1 MIDNVDKRKKEVV
14 MKPENKIIRIPD
26 KDNVFIP
33 TPISMDQFEQAIDK
47 IVHSNDKQSVAKL
60 PPLPI
65 IYQVLQNNPI
75 KRYDNLD
82 LTAGFVLPKDN
93 QAKIQNEAD
102 LRHNG
107 SHELS
112 TDELKD
118 VYRSL
123 ADPAMVLRSETSGGL
138 VVVTDKIL
146 NGMPLVVVISQHDKS
161 NNRLASAFGKT
172 NLQDWFERQA
182 ALDNVLYVNP
192 SKKIANNDTFK
203 MLGFLQDNKH
213 DFLLPRDVVRFSNRL
228 FDLSKD
234 KQLTHSLDKLAKDNV
249 IHAVFN
255 HVKEQGV
262 VLKERDLQNIFD
274 RKMLIDGF
282 LIQTKEGVPFVN
294 GQQLDVKP
302 VAQLFDRGGFDS
314 LSTKGRMAVQESI
327 DFQLMNQH
335 RLRMAYQNN
344 EPKAVTDLIESKLIA
359 TRMPDKIK
367 GLIIDNDLPDGEKI
381 TKLRDFTKERT
392 GIFRNKVSI
401 HRQKVVESVFEPYVQ
416 AVSDAAA
423 KAIVSSNVDLKTVRE
438 QVAESFDHPNKQSS
452 AIQQAIRGNYE
463 FYAKHLRH
471 IMILPLLKN
480 GKEYTP
486 FKENKPFIDLLDSEL
501 SKSIKFA
508 KNVSNNLERLQNTD
522 LPEFGNKPSNL
533 LMMKTCFLDRN
544 GVIRNGSGA
553 VSNNLTFRPFNHG
566 EFGFVNQSFE
576 LKENNIKSANMI
588 VISVGGHS
596 AAATASV
603 LSQQHRYK
611 DALFLDAMTH
621 QNVGNVCQKIRQF
634 NHDAQIIVFS
644 EDNRLTRQLQ
654 IAKDPKL
661 KVTQGIANTSWG
673 HFISSNLK
681 DFGTDKAMQIINS
694 RIHKELEGSDKRQH
708 FIQRQI
714 DNSPSI
720 SEEKTAM
727 TSPEQLDLSQQKR
740 PAPRMARI

>member
-1 MIDNVDKRKKEVV
+1 

-33 TPISMDQFEQAIDK
+33 TPISIEQFEQAIDK
-47 IVHSNDKQSVAKL
+47 IIHSNDGKAVVKL

-75 KRYDNLD
+75 KSYDNLD
-82 LTAGFVLPKDN
+82 LTAGFVLPKDK

-123 ADPAMVLRSETSGGL
+123 ADPAIVLRSETSGGL

-146 NGMPLVVVISQHDKS
+146 NGMPLVVAISQHDKE

-182 ALDNVLYVNP
+182 SLDNVLYINP

-203 MLGFLQDNKH
+203 MLNFLQQNNH
-213 DFLLPRDVVRFSNRL
+213 DFLLPRDVVRFSNKL
-228 FDLSKD
+228 FDLSKG
-234 KQLTHSLDKLAKDNV
+234 KQLAQSLEKLARDNV
-249 IHAVFN
+249 IHAVFD

-262 VLKERDLQNIFD
+262 ILKESSLQSIF
-274 RKMLIDGF
+274 KGKLLVNGF
-282 LIQTKEGVPFVN
+282 LIQVKDGVPFVN
-294 GQQLDVKP
+294 EQQIDVKP
-302 VAQLFDRGGFDS
+302 VAQLFDRAGFDA

-344 EPKAVTDLIESKLIA
+344 EPKAVTDLIESKLA
-359 TRMPDKIK
+359 TTRMPEKIK
-367 GLIIDNDLPDGEKI
+367 GLIIDNDLPDDEKI
-381 TKLRDFTKERT
+381 TKLRDFTKEKI
-392 GIFRNKVSI
+392 GLFRNQISI
-401 HRQKVVESVFEPYVQ
+401 HRQKVIELVFEPYMQ
-416 AVSDAAA
+416 SVSNAAA
-423 KAIVSSNVDLKTVRE
+423 RAIVSGKVDLKTVRE
-438 QVAESFDHPNKQSS
+438 EVAESFDHPNKQSS
-452 AIQQAIRGNYE
+452 AIQQATRGNYE

-480 GKEYTP
+480 GKEYMP
-486 FKENKPFIDLLDSEL
+486 FKENKASIGLLDNEL

-508 KNVSNNLERLQNTD
+508 KSVSDNLEQLQNTS

-576 LKENNIKSANMI
+576 LKENNIKNANTI
-588 VISVGGHS
+588 VISIGGHS
-596 AAATASV
+596 AAAIASA
-603 LSQQHRYK
+603 LSRQDGYK

-634 NHDAQIIVFS
+634 NNNAQIIVFS
-644 EDNRLTRQLQ
+644 EDNHVTRQLETTR
-654 IAKDPKL
+654 DRNL
-661 KVTQGIANTSWG
+661 KVTQGITNTSWG
-673 HFISSNLK
+673 YFISNNLN
-681 DFGTDKAMQIINS
+681 DFDTDKAMQIINR
-694 RIHKELEGSDKRQH
+694 RIYKELESSSKRQN
-708 FIQRQI
+708 FMQRKM
-714 DNSPSI
+714 DNSSSFDEVQTPMI
-720 SEEKTAM
+720 PPK
-727 TSPEQLDLSQQKR
+727 QLDQSQQKS
-740 PAPRMARI
+740 PAPRMARF